1 MLSVAEFFY
10 DDLRTK
16 VFSLEERKLISDW
29 RNFSPEMKKAVTVMI
44 TAAQAEEKELSQTK
58 ICDRTM

>member
-1 MLSVAEFFY
+1 M
-10 DDLRTK
+10 RTK
-16 VFSLEERKLISDW
+16 DFSLEERKLISDW

-58 ICDRTM
+58 KCDRTM